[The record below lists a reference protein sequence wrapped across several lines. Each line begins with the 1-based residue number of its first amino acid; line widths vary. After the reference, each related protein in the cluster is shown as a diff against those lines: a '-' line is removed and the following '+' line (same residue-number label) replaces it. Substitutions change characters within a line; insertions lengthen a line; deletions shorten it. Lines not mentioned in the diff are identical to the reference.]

1 MTERVPV
8 ILLNGTVGVGKTTI
22 AEAINGEL
30 YRRDIA
36 HAALDLDALI
46 WAWPPTSPWQQDLMF
61 DNLAAVWRNFA
72 AHGATRLVLARV
84 VEDRADLDRYRA
96 AVPGSDITVCRL
108 VAPHDERVARLRR
121 RMQPG
126 EHLEWHIGRTGEL
139 HDILETA
146 DHDDFVVVNDRATNE
161 VAIEVLTKAGWI

>member
-1 MTERVPV
+1 MTVPV
-8 ILLNGTVGVGKTTI
+8 LLLTGTVGAGKTTI

-46 WAWPPTSPWQQDLMF
+46 WHWPQTSRWHQDLLF
-61 DNLAAVWRNFA
+61 ENLAAVWSNFA

-84 VEDRADLDRYRA
+84 LEDVGDLDRYRV
-96 AVPGSDITVCRL
+96 AVPGAEITVCR
-108 VAPHDERVARLRR
+108 VIAPHDMRVERLKR

-126 EHLEWHIGRTGEL
+126 EDLDWHLHRTGEL
-139 HDILETA
+139 HDILERA
-146 DHDDFVVVNDRATNE
+146 AYEDFVVENVHRPVRD
-161 VAIEVLTKAGWI
+161 VALEVLTKAGWL